1 MMALTRG
8 PTASYPCTVCLVP
21 KSEITNLSITY
32 PLRTTQTMR
41 AIYDDAQTLN
51 ATEREALLQSHGLR
65 DVQVRFMISYS

>member
-41 AIYDDAQTLN
+41 AIYDNAQTLN
-51 ATEREALLQSHGLR
+51 ATEREALLQSHGLQ
-65 DVQVRFMISYS
+65 DVQVRFTISYL